1 MIFFF
6 SLGLPFQLDCSQC
19 LLPRNKSKS
28 QVPHTFINLQ
38 TYLPHQLT
46 IPKLPIS
53 FLVRFQFST
62 HKQHTTSIFIKTMRR
77 TSSKAKKQSKLMY
90 IICAPIRTLT
100 KARNFYMRGLEDY
113 AGKVGYGGG
122 VSGYTASQVPHLPK
136 SFSVNSSS
144 SSDNEDLRQLLR
156 TASSRKSNAE
166 KESTVKSEG
175 NSDMHRRPIV
185 KQAAQPIGRQQT
197 MNGMGIRSYSVGMKM
212 GRIDEE
218 MACSFEEDEVNVKAD
233 FYPRSRSYAVKRRS
247 GGFA

>member
-1 MIFFF
+1 
-6 SLGLPFQLDCSQC
+6 
-19 LLPRNKSKS
+19 
-28 QVPHTFINLQ
+28 
-38 TYLPHQLT
+38 
-46 IPKLPIS
+46 
-53 FLVRFQFST
+53 
-62 HKQHTTSIFIKTMRR
+62 MRR
-77 TSSKAKKQSKLMY
+77 TASRAKKQSKLMY

-122 VSGYTASQVPHLPK
+122 VSGYTASQVPRLPK

-144 SSDNEDLRQLLR
+144 TSDDEDLRQLLR

-166 KESTVKSEG
+166 KESNVKLEG

-185 KQAAQPIGRQQT
+185 RQAAQPIGRQQT
-197 MNGMGIRSYSVGMKM
+197 MNGMGMRSYSVGLKM

-218 MACSFEEDEVNVKAD
+218 MACSFEEDEANVKAD

>member
-1 MIFFF
+1 
-6 SLGLPFQLDCSQC
+6 
-19 LLPRNKSKS
+19 
-28 QVPHTFINLQ
+28 
-38 TYLPHQLT
+38 
-46 IPKLPIS
+46 
-53 FLVRFQFST
+53 
-62 HKQHTTSIFIKTMRR
+62 MRR
-77 TSSKAKKQSKLMY
+77 TASKAKKQSKLMY

-122 VSGYTASQVPHLPK
+122 GVSGCTASQVPRLPK

-144 SSDNEDLRQLLR
+144 SSDDEDLRQLLR

-166 KESTVKSEG
+166 KASKVKSEG
-175 NSDMHRRPIV
+175 NSDMHGRPIV
-185 KQAAQPIGRQQT
+185 RQAAQPIGRQQT
-197 MNGMGIRSYSVGMKM
+197 MNGMGMRSYSVGLKM

-218 MACSFEEDEVNVKAD
+218 MACSFEEDEANVKAD